1 MPRNEPGPVT
11 FRPRLGVILRT
22 TEQEGI
28 MADRISCCRY
38 EPSLDELLAD
48 EMMQPVLESAGLDR
62 EQFHVWMLETGERLR
77 QSRRLDR
84 D

>member
-1 MPRNEPGPVT
+1 
-11 FRPRLGVILRT
+11 LGVILHT

-28 MADRISCCRY
+28 MADRTICCRY

-62 EQFHVWMLETGERLR
+62 EQFHDWVLRTGERLR